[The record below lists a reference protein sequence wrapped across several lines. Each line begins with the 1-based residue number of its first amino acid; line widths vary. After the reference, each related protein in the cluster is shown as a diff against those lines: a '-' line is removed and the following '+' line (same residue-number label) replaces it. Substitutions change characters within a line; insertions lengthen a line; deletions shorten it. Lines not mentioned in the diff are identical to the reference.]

1 MKANETP
8 NAASSMMKKVT
19 GAVLGSLMLVGTW
32 AAAAQAAPVE
42 PMPDGPLCP
51 GYKYMLQI
59 QEVIGES
66 PDVALFSRQIFQCEQ
81 DRPGG

>member
-1 MKANETP
+1 MT
-8 NAASSMMKKVT
+8 KKVT
-19 GAVLGSLMLVGTW
+19 GAILGSLMLVGTW
-32 AAAAQAAPVE
+32 GSVAHAAPAK

-51 GYKYMLQI
+51 GYQYMLAI

-66 PDVALFSRQIFQCEQ
+66 PDLALFSRQIFQCEQ